1 MQQQIQTLT
10 MDAIGR
16 VLADLRQTDI
26 FVLAASDSWAD
37 VVIVVDVEVKRPV
50 EDDEP
55 FHNRVVAV
63 AGRKDMPVGV
73 GCNGIGHKDQ
83 ASAAAVAAEAVQCL
97 DKAIHWR
104 NNALQSKDDSLD
116 DAMAYSETSCNHPE
130 LVREGPYKSHDHRG
144 CPLKPCNRD
153 DHSSLFSPNQIFL

>member
-1 MQQQIQTLT
+1 
-10 MDAIGR
+10 MDASGR
-16 VLADLRQTDI
+16 VLADLRQTDS
-26 FVLAASDSWAD
+26 FELAASDSWAD
-37 VVIVVDVEVKRPV
+37 VVVDVDVEVKRPV

-73 GCNGIGHKDQ
+73 GYNGIGHKGQ
-83 ASAAAVAAEAVQCL
+83 ASAAVGGGAAVAAGAVQRL

-104 NNALQSKDDSLD
+104 NNALQSKDGSLD

-130 LVREGPYKSHDHRG
+130 LVREGPYKSQDHRG
-144 CPLKPCNRD
+144 
-153 DHSSLFSPNQIFL
+153 